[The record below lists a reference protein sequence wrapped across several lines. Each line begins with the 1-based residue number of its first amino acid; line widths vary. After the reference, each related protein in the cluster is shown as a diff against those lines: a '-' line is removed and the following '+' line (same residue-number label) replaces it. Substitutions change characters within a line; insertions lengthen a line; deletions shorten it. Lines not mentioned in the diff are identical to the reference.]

1 MWGVQEEPTAL
12 LPPVTTGLSTPP
24 APDST
29 WKSLS
34 KQPFLTASLGRM

>member
-1 MWGVQEEPTAL
+1 MPR
-12 LPPVTTGLSTPP
+12 PPVTACLPTPP
-24 APDST
+24 APAGT